1 MPFWDSWN
9 LGVKWLLLLL
19 PRTITRVILGI
30 SVKSGK
36 DSTSTLSFCHTQG
49 GTKKQSPKKY
59 ISIQG
64 GHQTLETIRIV
75 PEFSPCLSFFL
86 SSSIDIDSQC
96 SYLYSHYSS
105 SQNLC
110 IKSLDSAFC
119 TEFQHFILRFDQIS
133 LLYFYH

>member
-36 DSTSTLSFCHTQG
+36 DSTSTLSFVIHRVGLKNNLQKSTLA
-49 GTKKQSPKKY
+49 
-59 ISIQG
+59 IQG
-64 GHQTLETIRIV
+64 GHQTLETIKIV

-105 SQNLC
+105 SRNLC
-110 IKSLDSAFC
+110 IKSLDSAFR
-119 TEFQHFILRFDQIS
+119 TKFQHFILRFDQIS